1 MKAFTKKVI
10 EKNMSIVDIRDELLF
25 ATDGQ
30 NDKREDILLGTVQ
43 ELASAI
49 IAIQKELDFNKF

>member
-1 MKAFTKKVI
+1 
-10 EKNMSIVDIRDELLF
+10 MSIVDIRDELLF